1 MNKYLEKLFSPS
13 IINQLKIPNRIIM
26 APMTRSKSP
35 NSIPGKDVALYYA
48 KRAENGVGLIITE
61 GTTVDTPNASDDIN
75 IPTFHGN
82 DSLKGWSMVVEHV
95 HDAGGLI
102 FPQIWHQGTLR
113 RADTTWNSD
122 FPSWGPSGLAS
133 KNKKVSEPMSLIE
146 IEQTIDAFAEAI
158 YQARELNFDGV
169 EIHGAHGYLL
179 DQFFWES
186 TNIRDDEWGGLA
198 IEERTKFSE
207 AIIKKARKAVG
218 NDYPIIFRFSQWKQQ
233 DFNHKMAKNE
243 LELGSFL
250 NNLSNAGI
258 DAFHCSQRRFWNN
271 EFDNSNLNLAGWA
284 KKLTNKPSITVG
296 SIGLTE
302 DFIET
307 FQGKESK
314 PTDISNLLERLYNDE
329 YDFVA
334 IGRALISNPDWPK
347 LVKNEEFEKIKIFT
361 PKDLEEL
368 V

>member
-1 MNKYLEKLFSPS
+1 
-13 IINQLKIPNRIIM
+13 
-26 APMTRSKSP
+26 MTRSKSP

-48 KRAENGVGLIITE
+48 KRAKNGVGLIITE

-82 DSLKGWSMVVEHV
+82 DSLIGWSMVVEHV

-179 DQFFWES
+179 DQFFWEG

-207 AIIKKARKAVG
+207 EIVKKARKAVG

-233 DFNHKMAKNE
+233 DFSHKMAKNDR
-243 LELGSFL
+243 
-250 NNLSNAGI
+250 N
-258 DAFHCSQRRFWNN
+258 
-271 EFDNSNLNLAGWA
+271 
-284 KKLTNKPSITVG
+284 
-296 SIGLTE
+296 
-302 DFIET
+302 
-307 FQGKESK
+307 
-314 PTDISNLLERLYNDE
+314 Y
-329 YDFVA
+329 
-334 IGRALISNPDWPK
+334 
-347 LVKNEEFEKIKIFT
+347 
-361 PKDLEEL
+361 
-368 V
+368 

>member
-1 MNKYLEKLFSPS
+1 
-13 IINQLKIPNRIIM
+13 
-26 APMTRSKSP
+26 
-35 NSIPGKDVALYYA
+35 
-48 KRAENGVGLIITE
+48 
-61 GTTVDTPNASDDIN
+61 
-75 IPTFHGN
+75 
-82 DSLKGWSMVVEHV
+82 
-95 HDAGGLI
+95 
-102 FPQIWHQGTLR
+102 
-113 RADTTWNSD
+113 
-122 FPSWGPSGLAS
+122 
-133 KNKKVSEPMSLIE
+133 MSLIE

-207 AIIKKARKAVG
+207 AIIRKARKVVG

-233 DFNHKMAKNE
+233 DFDHKMAKNE

-271 EFDNSNLNLAGWA
+271 EFDDSNLNLAGWA